1 MTDSALNNYTCQI
14 LQVEEVCGPRRDN
27 FCSRLRQMSNLC
39 KGYRVKGQG
48 RQNKRGQTRRLAGVQ
63 VICMKQRSSNTNFCW
78 KIHRAGGH
86 RWALLSPGQVELAGR
101 ESRVDRAASEEPVRQ
116 VLQEASC
123 PPVHLGTDGPR
134 PWASF
139 AWVDKDLQKAL
150 KIWLHSLF
158 TVLPVSQIIL
168 DSLFFYF

>member
-1 MTDSALNNYTCQI
+1 M
-14 LQVEEVCGPRRDN
+14 
-27 FCSRLRQMSNLC
+27 RQQS
-39 KGYRVKGQG
+39 GD
-48 RQNKRGQTRRLAGVQ
+48 T
-63 VICMKQRSSNTNFCW
+63 TFCW

-86 RWALLSPGQVELAGR
+86 QWALLSTGQVELAGR
-101 ESRVDRAASEEPVRQ
+101 RSRVDRAASEEPLKQ

-134 PWASF
+134 PRASF

-168 DSLFFYF
+168 DSLSFYF